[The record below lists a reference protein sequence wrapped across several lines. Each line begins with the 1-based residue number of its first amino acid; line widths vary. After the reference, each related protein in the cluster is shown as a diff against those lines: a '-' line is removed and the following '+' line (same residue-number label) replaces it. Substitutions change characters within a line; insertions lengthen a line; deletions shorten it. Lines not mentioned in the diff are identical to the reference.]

1 LVIAELFKGLAI
13 PPLNQVWVIRKETVM
28 RALFVFTP
36 PESKRFIAKA
46 VARLP
51 EVVSAKEKGGV
62 LIGHGST
69 NVRVAQEILG
79 KCPQPD
85 RFLSG
90 LVINRVLCI
99 TQAEEKPP
107 MIVIKDGELIHPEL
121 TMEETL
127 RDFGPGSIFIKG
139 ANAVDAEGNAG
150 VFVAHPSAGTIGFAY
165 GILSARGIQL
175 VVPVG
180 LEKLV
185 PSVREAARH
194 LGQQTLYYSMGIR
207 IGMIPLVNAK
217 VITEIESFRILF
229 DLDAIHVGGGGV
241 SGSEGSV
248 VIVAEGK
255 KEQLDKTIRLIES
268 IKGEA
273 PLRAKKSL
281 CINCLPTSPSVLL
294 SPDQQFA
301 KGETRHCMFC
311 GKKEGE
317 LPAFFRQKV

>member
-1 LVIAELFKGLAI
+1 
-13 PPLNQVWVIRKETVM
+13 M

-36 PESKRFIAKA
+36 SESKRFIAKA
-46 VARLP
+46 VAELP
-51 EVVSAKEKGGV
+51 EVVKAKEKGMI

-79 KCPQPD
+79 ECPAPD
-85 RFLSG
+85 KYLSG

-107 MIVIKDGELIHPEL
+107 MIVLQNGKQVPPEL

-127 RDFGPGSIFIKG
+127 KDFDAGSIFIKG
-139 ANAVDAEGNAG
+139 ANAVDPDGNAG

-185 PSVREAARH
+185 PSVKQAAQH
-194 LGQQTLYYSMGIR
+194 LGQDTLYYCMGIR

-217 VITEIESFRILF
+217 VITEIEAFRILF
-229 DLDAIHVGGGGV
+229 DLDAIHIGGGGV
-241 SGSEGSV
+241 GGSEGSV
-248 VIVAEGK
+248 ALVAEGE
-255 KEQLDKTIRLIES
+255 KERLDQAVELIGS
-268 IKGEA
+268 IKGE
-273 PLRAKKSL
+273 PSLRTKKSL
-281 CINCLPTSPSVLL
+281 CINCLPTSPSTLL
-294 SPDQQFA
+294 SPEEQFSEA
-301 KGETRHCMFC
+301 EPRHCMYQ
-311 GKKEGE
+311 GKKEE
-317 LPAFFRQKV
+317 DLPAFFRQQA